1 MSFWKVVYQG
11 LMDDK
16 WMTLLM
22 AVKYVFALLMIAQMY
37 SLSTGLESEG
47 CRWAVHEIENTSKV
61 LGDVVR

>member
-1 MSFWKVVYQG
+1 MSFWRGLWQG

-37 SLSTGLESEG
+37 SLSTGLENEG

-61 LGDVVR
+61 LGEIAG

>member
-1 MSFWKVVYQG
+1 MSFWRGLWQG

-37 SLSTGLESEG
+37 SLSTGLENEG
-47 CRWAVHEIENTSKV
+47 CRWAVHEIENASKI
-61 LGDVVR
+61 LGEVQG